1 MQVLSAKQHHMPG
14 RLEDLMKRVLTAVV
28 TTAALLLA
36 GGCGGNDDA
45 TTTPAETASSAAAYP
60 VTVGNLTVDKQ
71 PARIVS
77 LTPTAT
83 EILFAIGAGTQVVA
97 VDDQSNYPDNA
108 PKTDLSGFKPNA
120 EAIAAKNPD
129 LVVLSN
135 DTDKIVS
142 QLDKLKIPVF
152 LTPAAT
158 SMEDTY
164 KEIGELGTITG
175 HPADAEALHQRMV
188 TQIDKIVKG
197 VPARTKPLSY
207 YYELD
212 PTLYSVTSKTFVGS
226 IFSMFGMTNV
236 ADAADPDG
244 AKGGYPQLSQEALIK
259 ANPDTIFLADSKCC
273 QQSAQ
278 TVAARAGWKTITA
291 VKSGQIYAL
300 DDDIAS
306 RWGPRTVD
314 LVQSVADAVAK
325 VPA

>member
-1 MQVLSAKQHHMPG
+1 
-14 RLEDLMKRVLTAVV
+14 MKRVLTAVV
-28 TTAALLLA
+28 MAAALLLA
-36 GGCGGNDDA
+36 GGCGGGDDTS
-45 TTTPAETASSAAAYP
+45 TTQPTQSASAAASYP
-60 VTVGNLTVDKQ
+60 VTVGDLTLAAR
-71 PARIVS
+71 PERIVS

-83 EILFAIGAGTQVVA
+83 EMLFAIGVGPQVVA
-97 VDDQSNYPDNA
+97 VDDQSNYPGNA

-135 DTDKIVS
+135 DTDKIVA
-142 QLDKLKIPVF
+142 QLGKLKIPAV
-152 LTPAAT
+152 LLPAAA
-158 SMEDTY
+158 SMDDTY
-164 KEIGELGTITG
+164 SEIGKLGTLTG
-175 HPADAEALHQRMV
+175 HQAEAEALHQQM
-188 TQIDKIVKG
+188 TAQIDKIVKG
-197 VPARTKPLSY
+197 VPARSKPLSY

-212 PTLYSVTSKTFVGS
+212 PTLYSVTSKTFIGS
-226 IFSMFGMTNV
+226 IFSMFGMSNV
-236 ADAADPDG
+236 ADPADADG

-278 TVAARAGWKTITA
+278 TVAARSGWKTIAA
-291 VKSGQIYAL
+291 VRAGQIFPL

>member
-1 MQVLSAKQHHMPG
+1 
-14 RLEDLMKRVLTAVV
+14 MKRLLTAAV
-28 TTAALLLA
+28 TAAALLLA
-36 GGCGGNDDA
+36 GGCGGGDG
-45 TTTPAETASSAAAYP
+45 ESAATSAPSAGASYP
-60 VTVGNLTVDKQ
+60 VTVGQLTLDKQ

-83 EILFAIGAGTQVVA
+83 EMLFAIGAGPQVVA
-97 VDDQSNYPDNA
+97 VDDQSNYPADA
-108 PKTDLSGFKPNA
+108 PKTSLSGFKPNA
-120 EAIAAKNPD
+120 EAIAAQNPD

-135 DTDKIVS
+135 DTDKIVA
-142 QLDKLKIPVF
+142 QLGALKIPTF

-158 SMEDTY
+158 SVDDTY
-164 KEIGELGTITG
+164 AEIGQLGTLTG
-175 HPADAEALHQRMV
+175 HATEAEALHQQMS

-197 VPARTKPLSY
+197 VPARATALSY

-226 IFSMFGMTNV
+226 IFAKFGMTNV

-244 AKGGYPQLSQEALIK
+244 SKGGYPQLAAEALIT

-278 TVAARAGWKTITA
+278 TIAARTGWKTITA
-291 VKSGQIYAL
+291 VKAGQIYPL

-314 LVQSVADAVAK
+314 LVQAVADAVVK